1 VAVECICTKIGIN
14 PYPPNLIDIEAVM
27 LDSDVIPPDYY
38 WQKVMYTQAQGA
50 NEDITASMTAQG
62 GDNDVLSDM

>member
-1 VAVECICTKIGIN
+1 
-14 PYPPNLIDIEAVM
+14 
-27 LDSDVIPPDYY
+27 
-38 WQKVMYTQAQGA
+38 MYTQAQGA